1 MSKSDVSSVS
11 IDSSDSSASSVSI
24 DSSDSSALKPS
35 TFIRHFVLRNPKAK
49 LEDIQNQWDKEGHL
63 SSMRPN
69 KSQSLY
75 SAHNFIKRKYGI
87 KSIDQI
93 PFKKSGEINI
103 TGCLRLIRKRNPN
116 ITEKACR
123 ALVANDGLFFSSALW
138 SLMLKSEKHSN
149 LRKLSEEVPRDN
161 KVITP
166 IIKIGIRKMKNTIS
180 DSRITNHEV
189 KGKKLLE
196 IESTLDDLIQKTREV
211 NSGEV
216 VKILKNARRYISQSI
231 INS

>member
-1 MSKSDVSSVS
+1 
-11 IDSSDSSASSVSI
+11 
-24 DSSDSSALKPS
+24 
-35 TFIRHFVLRNPKAK
+35 
-49 LEDIQNQWDKEGHL
+49 
-63 SSMRPN
+63 
-69 KSQSLY
+69 
-75 SAHNFIKRKYGI
+75 
-87 KSIDQI
+87 
-93 PFKKSGEINI
+93 
-103 TGCLRLIRKRNPN
+103 
-116 ITEKACR
+116 
-123 ALVANDGLFFSSALW
+123 
-138 SLMLKSEKHSN
+138 MLKSEKHSN